1 MLIDSPQAVQDR
13 PTLEVDLLVV
23 GGLTIDYFADGSS
36 AAGGSVVHASRAA
49 RAAGLRVGVVTLAG
63 NEPEAR
69 DGLREL
75 GELATVQA
83 VHVPASIGFRHH
95 EQGGHRVLVL
105 TRRGS
110 PLTCPRQALQPRAV
124 LYAPVAAEIGAG
136 LADQVYPGAATAA
149 ILQGWLRTLE
159 EGRPVRPTPLS
170 GLGPALVEP
179 LRTFDLLVASRED
192 LAAVAAEPGDQLDQ
206 LRATFGPRPLL
217 AVTGGPSGAWLDNG
231 DRPRWHVAPERVIT
245 GTPTT
250 GAGDVFAA
258 ILAAQLACGVDPGVA
273 AEAGTAAA
281 VAYLARQPS

>member
-1 MLIDSPQAVQDR
+1 MLTHSPQALQDR
-13 PTLEVDLLVV
+13 QPHVVDLLVV
-23 GGLTIDYFADGSS
+23 GGLTVDYFADGSS

-75 GELATVQA
+75 GELATVHA
-83 VHVPASIGFRHH
+83 VHVPASIGFRHY

-105 TRRGS
+105 TQRGS
-110 PLTCPRQALQPRAV
+110 PLTCPTCALQPRAV

-149 ILQGWLRTLE
+149 ILQGWLRTLDQ
-159 EGRPVRPTPLS
+159 GKPVRPTRLA
-170 GLGPALVEP
+170 GLDPALVEP

-258 ILAAQLACGVDPGVA
+258 ILAAQLARGVDAAAA

>member
-1 MLIDSPQAVQDR
+1 MLVDSPQIFRDLPPHA
-13 PTLEVDLLVV
+13 VDLLVV
-23 GGLTIDYFADGSS
+23 GGLTVDYFADGSS

-49 RAAGLRVGVVTLAG
+49 RAAGLRVGVVTLSGDEA
-63 NEPEAR
+63 EAR

-75 GELATVQA
+75 GELATVHA
-83 VHVPASIGFRHH
+83 VRVPASIGFRHH

-105 TRRGS
+105 TQRGS
-110 PLTCPRQALQPRAV
+110 PLTCPTRALQPRAV

-136 LADQVYPGAATAA
+136 VGGQVYPRAATAA
-149 ILQGWLRTLE
+149 ILQGWLRTLDQ
-159 EGRPVRPTPLS
+159 GRPVRPTPLAA
-170 GLGPALVEP
+170 LDPALVKR
-179 LRTFDLLVASRED
+179 LRTFDLLVASGED

-217 AVTGGPSGAWLDNG
+217 AVTGGPSGAWLDGG

-258 ILAAQLACGVDPGVA
+258 ILAAQLARGVDPAAA

-281 VAYLARQPS
+281 VAYLARRPS